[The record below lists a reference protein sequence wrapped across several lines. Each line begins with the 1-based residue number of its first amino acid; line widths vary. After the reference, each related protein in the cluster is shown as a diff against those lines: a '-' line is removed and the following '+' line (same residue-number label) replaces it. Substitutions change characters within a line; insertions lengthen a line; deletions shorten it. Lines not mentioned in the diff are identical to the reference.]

1 MKKVIRLTESD
12 LVRIVKRV
20 INEEMESNVKGCQL
34 EICKGKTFKV
44 SSLSRLSDLYSFL
57 YQNDFNLVN
66 YGVMS
71 TYPPAPAPTNSPYPF
86 GAKVAWEFKS
96 GAKKINISQRN
107 ECITSCPQIYV
118 KWGANWEQYSILED
132 TEFNR
137 FKTDVKKWY
146 IEALNL
152 SGDFC

>member
-34 EICKGKTFKV
+34 QICKGKTFKV

-118 KWGANWEQYSILED
+118 RFEGNFNVYSILDNKEYQRLK
-132 TEFNR
+132 N
-137 FKTDVKKWY
+137 DVEQFLVETKGY
-146 IEALNL
+146 
-152 SGDFC
+152 